1 MPKFYFHVD
10 HGELHAD
17 FEGVEFEC
25 EQQAREAAVKTCG
38 QAVKEI
44 AQEFWEKGEWRMHVT
59 DDEHRLLFTLR
70 VASAVPSGDV
80 RFTPRPMAPI

>member
-10 HGELHAD
+10 HGELFVD
-17 FEGVEFEC
+17 SEGVEHEC
-25 EQQAREAAVKTCG
+25 EQQAREAAVRTCG

-44 AQEFWEKGEWRMHVT
+44 AQEFWHKGEWRMHVT

-70 VASAVPSGDV
+70 VVSAVPSGEV
-80 RFTPRPMAPI
+80 TFVPRR